1 MGQVWLGQEGLGF
14 RLDLVGIDQSS
25 DLYGHD
31 VLKFRVGLPGWI
43 RVQVRIIRVYIWFD
57 QHGPEGSK

>member
-1 MGQVWLGQEGLGF
+1 MGQVWLGQEGSGF

-31 VLKFRVGLPGWI
+31 VLKFRVGFA
-43 RVQVRIIRVYIWFD
+43 RMD
-57 QHGPEGSK
+57 QGSGQDYQGLQMV